1 MAQTLKS
8 KISQMTNAYSI
19 GAIIET
25 AKQVQKEN
33 STQFNVLDNETS
45 ELLLDLL
52 KDITFTLK
60 DIHLEAQQ
68 ARNENRRVNGQWVF
82 RLTAT
87 ELDKI
92 KNKVIEIQTRVK
104 LSKKENV

>member
-8 KISQMTNAYSI
+8 KIAQLSNAYSI
-19 GAIIET
+19 NAIIET

-33 STQFNVLDNETS
+33 STQLNVLDHETS
-45 ELLLDLL
+45 ELLIDLL
-52 KDITFTLK
+52 KDITFTLR
-60 DIHLEAQQ
+60 DIHLAAEQ
-68 ARNENRRVNGQWVF
+68 AHNGNRQINGQWVF

-92 KNKVIEIQTRVK
+92 KNKVIDIQTRVK